1 MRSETS
7 SPREQQ
13 AANRRFCTFKLA
25 GRLCGVDIQDVKE
38 VNTEN
43 RFTRV
48 FHAPP
53 EVKGFVNI
61 RGGIH
66 LILDL
71 RRILGFEDGA
81 AAETGRLVLFKPSVG
96 ESFGVFVDGIEEVVE
111 VDESCIETGNYLDRE
126 VQGEDRAAESD
137 VISGVCRLD
146 EALLL
151 VINAGRLL
159 KIVEK
164 SLTQ

>member
-1 MRSETS
+1 VRYESVSGESGGRT
-7 SPREQQ
+7 
-13 AANRRFCTFKLA
+13 RRFCTFSLA
-25 GRLCGVDIQDVKE
+25 GRLCGVDILEVKE

-48 FHAPP
+48 YHAPE

-71 RRILGFEDGA
+71 RRILGFDDGA
-81 AAETGRLVLFKPSVG
+81 AADPGRLVLFKPAVG

-111 VDESCIETGNYLDRE
+111 VDESCIETGNYLDRDP
-126 VQGEDRAAESD
+126 QGEDRAAEGG

-146 EALLL
+146 GALLL

-159 KIVEK
+159 RIVEK
-164 SLTQ
+164 NLTQ

>member
-1 MRSETS
+1 MRYESIGIEPGGRS
-7 SPREQQ
+7 
-13 AANRRFCTFKLA
+13 RRFCTFSLA
-25 GRLCGVDIQDVKE
+25 GRLCGVDILEVKE

-43 RFTRV
+43 RFTVV
-48 FHAPP
+48 FHAPE

-71 RRILGFEDGA
+71 RKILGFDDGSA
-81 AAETGRLVLFKPSVG
+81 ANPGRLVLFKPAVG

-111 VDESCIETGNYLDRE
+111 VDESCIETGNYLDRDL
-126 VQGEDRAAESD
+126 QGEDRTAEGEI
-137 VISGVCRLD
+137 ISGVCRLD

-151 VINAGRLL
+151 IINAGRLL
-159 KIVEK
+159 RMVEK
-164 SLTQ
+164 NLTQ